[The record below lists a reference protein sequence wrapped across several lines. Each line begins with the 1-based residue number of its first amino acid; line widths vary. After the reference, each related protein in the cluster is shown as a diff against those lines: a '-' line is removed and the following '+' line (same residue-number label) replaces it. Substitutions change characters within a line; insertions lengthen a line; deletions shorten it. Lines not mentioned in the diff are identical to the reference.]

1 VKIVKLLKFEIVK
14 LLRSPA
20 IPGFLAACLILNIF
34 LVFASS
40 HRQDIEFINEVT
52 KVTGTVFGEEFM
64 ENLKLVPVPDMHDF
78 SGRYWRY
85 EELVQAAENSRNVFT
100 DLDGGRELRER
111 LPNAPYSDLTI
122 QMQQWKYSLLT
133 PVIEQKAADNDV
145 AYVYFGSRSTWIHDM
160 VFGALG
166 KILAMQACVFF
177 ILIMLWTLGF
187 ENMVGTGLVI
197 WSTKTGRKLAFY
209 KTVAALALGTGFFII
224 IYTVTYGLTFIVNDF
239 SMVWEQNVSAQ
250 YNMVFDWFFGQLPFI
265 TWSSMTIGEYF
276 FASVA
281 VALLNGIVTALF
293 AIPFGL
299 LIKNVYAAFCSI
311 AGFTFLQLLFY
322 IAGGQMETVPFVW
335 NLSLIMP
342 LTQILVNTQ
351 WFTDGG
357 MNMLLPRFETFYP
370 LICILLLCPV
380 IIVAC
385 KKFKRKE
392 IF

>member
-1 VKIVKLLKFEIVK
+1 MKLLKFEIIK

-20 IPGFLAACLILNIF
+20 IPGFLAACLILNTF

-52 KVTGTVFGEEFM
+52 KITGTVFGAEFT
-64 ENLKLVPVPDMHDF
+64 ENLKLIPVPDMHDF

-85 EELVQAAENSRNVFT
+85 EELVYAAEGSRNVFA
-100 DLDGGRELRER
+100 DLSGGRELRER
-111 LPNAPYSDLTI
+111 LPDAPSSDLLI
-122 QMQQWKYSLLT
+122 QIQQWKYGLLT
-133 PVIEQKAADNDV
+133 PVIEQKAADDDG
-145 AYVYFGSRSTWIHDM
+145 AYVYFGSQSTWIHDT
-160 VFGALG
+160 VFGGIG
-166 KILAMQACVFF
+166 KILAMEACIFF
-177 ILIMLWTLGF
+177 ILIMLWALGF
-187 ENMVGTGLVI
+187 ENMVGTGLVT
-197 WSTKTGRKLAFY
+197 WSTKIGRKLAFH
-209 KTVAALALGTGFFII
+209 KTAAALALGTGFFII
-224 IYTVTYGLTFIVNDF
+224 LYAVTYGLTFIVNDF
-239 SMVWEQNVSAQ
+239 SMVWGQNVSAQ
-250 YNMVFDWFFGQLPFI
+250 YNTVFDWFFGQLPFI

-276 FASVA
+276 FASVGI
-281 VALLNGIVTALF
+281 ALLNGIVTALF

-322 IAGGQMETVPFVW
+322 LAGGQMESAPFIW
-335 NLSLIMP
+335 NLSLIAP

-370 LICILLLCPV
+370 LICMLLLCPV
-380 IIVAC
+380 IIVAGN
-385 KKFKRKE
+385 KFKRKE